1 MTTRKPLTSENE
13 GKLVMASGRRFLVK
27 DGRRIWLDQPP
38 AKILPELLRRA

>member
-1 MTTRKPLTSENE
+1 MTTRKPLAGENE

-38 AKILPELLRRA
+38 ARLVPDLLSHA

>member
-1 MTTRKPLTSENE
+1 MTTSKPPALENE

-38 AKILPELLRRA
+38 ARLFPDLLGRA